1 MSYFCLGASCGAIM
15 FAVATDTAF
24 FSSLGRQYRPDYAY
38 LIRCLWLDNIHTT
51 LMATE
56 SPKEAKASSANVA
69 EIAVSKK

>member
-1 MSYFCLGASCGAIM
+1 M
-15 FAVATDTAF
+15 FAVATDTT
-24 FSSLGRQYRPDYAY
+24 FSRGLGRQYRPDYIC

-51 LMATE
+51 LMAEE